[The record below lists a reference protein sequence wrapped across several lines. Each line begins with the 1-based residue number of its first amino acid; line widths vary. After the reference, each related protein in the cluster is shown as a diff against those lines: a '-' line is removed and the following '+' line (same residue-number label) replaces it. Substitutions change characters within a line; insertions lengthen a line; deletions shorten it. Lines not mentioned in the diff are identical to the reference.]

1 MRPDYVFYDETELPG
16 PAAYPVMS
24 ECPSVDHARNALGS
38 DLVRMHIL
46 RGAERG
52 YGSVVDP
59 NYRPGPARQVL

>member
-24 ECPSVDHARNALGS
+24 ECPSVDHARNPLGS
-38 DLVRMHIL
+38 DLVRTHIL